1 MAVNYKMTLGWAPTG
16 PTFIGDIAGIPA
28 PIGWWG
34 MRPFKTSGVGAA
46 SFTYQNNA
54 NAGPLTTVHTTST
67 GINTSEIIPP
77 STWWIQTI
85 FDQSVTTGQKNLVR
99 TGNNF
104 WTDIGWNSM
113 YVFWNYDGNT
123 GAVLQTPLAIPQPFT
138 MSMIVKNTRAAA
150 ESPWIGG
157 TSGGVGLS
165 GIFDRFNSAGNH
177 LWRTSVGDSPTSWGT
192 AGTDTTMNAIQFVF
206 NGASSKYKINNGALT
221 NFDVN
226 GTDGLISGWGIGAI
240 PTLGGAPIYWLE
252 LGLWSG
258 DQSAYFTQ
266 IYSNQIAFYP
276 AIGT

>member
-138 MSMIVKNTRAAA
+138 MSMLVRNTRAATDSA
-150 ESPWIGG
+150 FIGAGGGPPTLFGVFDKFNVVGNNIWHLAAGDSPAWG
-157 TSGGVGLS
+157 TSGL
-165 GIFDRFNSAGNH
+165 
-177 LWRTSVGDSPTSWGT
+177 
-192 AGTDTTMNAIQFVF
+192 DTTMNAIQFF
-206 NGASSKYKINNGALT
+206 LNGASSKYKINNGAVT
-221 NFDVN
+221 NIDLG
-226 GTDGLISGWGIGAI
+226 GTDGLPSGWGIGFV
-240 PTLGGAPIYWLE
+240 PVVSGAPINWLE
-252 LGLWSG
+252 LGLWAG
-258 DQSAYFTQ
+258 DQSAYFDQ
-266 IYSNQIAFYP
+266 LYANQIGFYP